1 MWSSNR
7 LNRSRTVRVD
17 LDLLRPRPGG
27 TTPARLGLRGTPSL
41 GHAASERASPE
52 WTDADFDEQAKLGY
66 AEMQLFALQVLEPDI
81 LTVLGPNDRPPFYL
95 PFEAERWRAEV
106 ARSSAIWHMKIP
118 TVAHGSRRSSS
129 KRERAGSRGPATSS
143 VYLSLGS
150 LAGA

>member
-27 TTPARLGLRGTPSL
+27 TTPARLGLRGIPSL
-41 GHAASERASPE
+41 GHAASDRAGPE

-81 LTVLGPNDRPPFYL
+81 LTVLGPNNRPPFYL

-106 ARSSAIWHMKIP
+106 ARFFRHLAHEDPDWCAWLSAII
-118 TVAHGSRRSSS
+118 VE
-129 KRERAGSRGPATSS
+129 ERAGSRGPATSS